1 MKGIGST
8 VAVLLVAAIVWFLW
22 ESNRAP
28 SFRYRLTVA
37 VASGGETY
45 ESSGVIEVKVKLQEY
60 WSPPSVRYVTGDAVV
75 IEVPDRPPVFVL
87 MSARNN
93 ADWDAGIAYLIFRDR
108 LPIPV
113 PPRTNAEA
121 LAALRETREI
131 PRDKYP
137 TFVAF
142 RDLNRPDTVY
152 EASPDDMSPPFDPGA
167 RVVRMAVEMTGDR
180 PTFQVDAV
188 LPWISEFENR
198 YLDGGRL
205 HRFGGSFANSL
216 TSVDFKKRGT

>member
-93 ADWDAGIAYLIFRDR
+93 ADWDAGIAYLIFGDR

-113 PPRTNAEA
+113 QPRTNAEA

-131 PRDKYP
+131 PRDRYP
-137 TFVAF
+137 TLVAF
-142 RDLNRPDTVY
+142 RDITRPDSVY
-152 EASPDDMSPPFDPGA
+152 EVSPDNLSPPLGEGA
-167 RVVRMAVEMTGDR
+167 RVTNMTIEMTGETATTGIEAR
-180 PTFQVDAV
+180 
-188 LPWISEFENR
+188 LPWLIGMGGT
-198 YLDGGRL
+198 LDGEQHTFKNELSNKLG
-205 HRFGGSFANSL
+205 AP
-216 TSVDFKKRGT
+216 DFRKRGL